1 MTPILI
7 VDDEKDN
14 LEALQRLLR
23 NQFTVV
29 TTTSPFD
36 ALKLVQKQEFSVVV
50 SDQRMP
56 EMTGVELLEKIKA
69 ITPRSTR
76 ILLTGYTD
84 LDSVIG
90 AINRGHVYRY
100 IGKPWDSEE
109 LKSIL
114 RQAEEAF
121 SLKKELDEKN
131 RSLAQALEDL
141 SRLDKAKARFM
152 NLISHEL
159 NTPLTSLQAFL
170 SLLEE
175 KKNQDAESQKAL
187 SAFRKSLDR
196 LSEIVGEVISFVQ
209 MESGESFSLASVPL
223 NEILT
228 NSVKSTRAEFDKKKV
243 KFTGEVSK
251 EIKVLADKK
260 ALEMALSK
268 LLKDMVYRAPA
279 GSEVKLNSTLMG
291 NKTKLTFLRQGEV
304 ITSQI
309 FDPLEAG
316 GNVLNHNRNMGLGLA
331 LFKCVV
337 EGHGSE
343 IHLTSNDKSGTSIA
357 FDLTTA
363 H

>member
-1 MTPILI
+1 MTPLLI

-14 LEALQRLLR
+14 LEALQRTLR
-23 NQFTVV
+23 NQFSVV
-29 TTTSPFD
+29 TTTSPFE
-36 ALKLVQKQEFSVVV
+36 ALKLVQNQEFSVVV

-56 EMTGVELLEKIKA
+56 QMTGVELLEKVKLIS
-69 ITPRSTR
+69 PRSTR

-114 RQAEEAF
+114 RQAEEAY

-131 RSLAQALEDL
+131 EKLSHALEDL

-152 NLISHEL
+152 NLVSHEL

-175 KKNQDAESQKAL
+175 NKTQDPESQKAL
-187 SAFRKSLDR
+187 GAFRKSLDR

-209 MESGESFSLASVPL
+209 IESGETFSLSAVPL
-223 NEILT
+223 NEVLV
-228 NSVKSTRAEFDKKKV
+228 SSFKVLQPELDKKKI
-243 KFTGEVSK
+243 KFSGAVGK
-251 EIKVLADKK
+251 EINVLADKK
-260 ALEMALSK
+260 ALGMALVK
-268 LLKDMVYRAPA
+268 LLKDMAYRAPV
-279 GSEVKLNSTLMG
+279 GSEMKVHSQVQGKKIDLSFSRL
-291 NKTKLTFLRQGEV
+291 GEV
-304 ITSQI
+304 ITSKI
-309 FDPLEAG
+309 FEPLETG
-316 GNVLNHNRNMGLGLA
+316 GNVLNHSHNMGLGLA

-337 EGHGSE
+337 EGHGGE
-343 IHLTSNDKSGTSIA
+343 IRLASSDKTGTTVT

-363 H
+363 P

>member
-1 MTPILI
+1 MTSILI

-14 LEALQRLLR
+14 LEALQRTLR

-56 EMTGVELLEKIKA
+56 EMTGVELLEKIKG

-114 RQAEEAF
+114 RQAEEAY
-121 SLKKELDEKN
+121 SLKKELEEKN
-131 RSLAQALEDL
+131 QKLSHALEDL

-175 KKNQDAESQKAL
+175 SKTKDAESQKAL
-187 SAFRKSLDR
+187 GAFRKSLDR
-196 LSEIVGEVISFVQ
+196 LTEIVGEVISFVQ
-209 MESGESFSLASVPL
+209 IESGETFALSPVSLDDVLAASVK
-223 NEILT
+223 T
-228 NSVKSTRAEFDKKKV
+228 TKVEFDKKKI
-243 KFTGEVSK
+243 KLSGEVKK
-251 EIKVLADKK
+251 ETKVLADRK
-260 ALEMALSK
+260 ALEMALAK
-268 LLKDMVYRAPA
+268 LLKDMAYRAPA
-279 GSEVKLNSTLMG
+279 GSEIKVATAVQG
-291 NKTKLTFLRQGEV
+291 NKIALSLSRQGEV

-309 FDPLEAG
+309 FEPLEAG
-316 GNVLNHNRNMGLGLA
+316 GKVLNHSHNMGLGLA

-337 EGHGSE
+337 EGHGGE
-343 IHLTSNDKSGTSIA
+343 IKLTSNDKTGTTVTFELSPA
-357 FDLTTA
+357 S
-363 H
+363 